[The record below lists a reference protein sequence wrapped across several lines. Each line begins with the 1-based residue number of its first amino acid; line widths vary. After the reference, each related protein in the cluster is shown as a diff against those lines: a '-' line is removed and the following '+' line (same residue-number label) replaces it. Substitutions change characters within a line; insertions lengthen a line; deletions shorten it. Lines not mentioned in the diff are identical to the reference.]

1 MIICCI
7 WHVCTDYLCWN
18 RIRLKSEKKKKTNI
32 IQKVNNIAIYPLV
45 RPFIDSDI
53 MTPSF
58 RSFQSTFVSIISE
71 RTRKVKNC
79 EYPLKKKE
87 QTALII
93 WYVYTY
99 FVGNVLQL
107 KAIIKKK
114 KKQLRKNGTSC
125 PEYCQNKEKKVIW
138 FLFYINYSINKFKI
152 PKFNSHSFF
161 TMKVRNSSLYM
172 IDMSPFDKYC
182 IQKKIV

>member
-1 MIICCI
+1 MLYMTCL
-7 WHVCTDYLCWN
+7 HRLPMLEPYPPK
-18 RIRLKSEKKKKTNI
+18 IRKEKKTNI

-93 WYVYTY
+93 
-99 FVGNVLQL
+99 
-107 KAIIKKK
+107 
-114 KKQLRKNGTSC
+114 
-125 PEYCQNKEKKVIW
+125 
-138 FLFYINYSINKFKI
+138 
-152 PKFNSHSFF
+152 
-161 TMKVRNSSLYM
+161 
-172 IDMSPFDKYC
+172 
-182 IQKKIV
+182 